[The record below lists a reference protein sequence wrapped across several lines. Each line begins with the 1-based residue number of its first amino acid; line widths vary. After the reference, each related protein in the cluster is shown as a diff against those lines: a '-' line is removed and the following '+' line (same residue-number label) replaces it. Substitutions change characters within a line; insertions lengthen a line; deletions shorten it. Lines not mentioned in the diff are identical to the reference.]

1 MKKNFL
7 LFCIILLTACSSK
20 QRETL
25 AHITQRR
32 VDAGGKV
39 MISYQFLN
47 GTSLV
52 SDSMEVAKTSIV
64 PHDSVKVIFS
74 PENPTESHLVL
85 P

>member
-1 MKKNFL
+1 MNKNL
-7 LFCIILLTACSSK
+7 LISCFIVLAACAAK

-32 VDAGGKV
+32 IEASGKV

-52 SDSMEVAKTSIV
+52 SDSIEVAKTSIV
-64 PHDSVKVIFS
+64 PHDSVKVVFS
-74 PENPTESHLVL
+74 PENPSESRLIL

>member
-1 MKKNFL
+1 MKRKI
-7 LFCIILLTACSSK
+7 LFSCIIFCTACSAK

-32 VDAGGKV
+32 VDASGKV
-39 MISYQFLN
+39 MISYQFHN

-52 SDSMEVAKTSIV
+52 SDSMEVKQNTVV
-64 PHDSVKVIFS
+64 PHDSVKVLFS
-74 PENPTESHLVL
+74 AENPANSHLVL

>member
-1 MKKNFL
+1 MKKNLL
-7 LFCIILLTACSSK
+7 LFSIILLAACATK

-32 VDAGGKV
+32 IDANGKV

-52 SDSMEVAKTSIV
+52 SDSMEFAQTSIV
-64 PHDSVKVIFS
+64 PHDSVKVVFS
-74 PENPTESHLVL
+74 AENPSESHLVL